1 MKVRVVLYVLV
12 AIALFHYC
20 ARKQAERDEVRYGTT
35 LQEDE
40 QEKIVFDQTR
50 RTLLRVRRKVSDS
63 HSGSGSSSSAELHL
77 PSSYVTTQERG
88 VRKAAI
94 TIKKSGEIV
103 VVTKT
108 KGFTFEPG
116 LAIAQG
122 ERLVLGADVQWAYW
136 KLWGTSAGIM
146 FDQKGKGSLYVS
158 ANYNVWQNTSF
169 FVALDHRKDLAVG
182 VRLSF

>member
-1 MKVRVVLYVLV
+1 MMKVRLVLYVLV

-35 LQEDE
+35 LQEDDE
-40 QEKIVFDQTR
+40 EKIIFDQTR

-63 HSGSGSSSSAELHL
+63 HNGLGASATGSAEGVPLTV
-77 PSSYVTTQERG
+77 SKEVG

-94 TIKKSGEIV
+94 TIKKSGEV
-103 VVTKT
+103 VVVAQT
-108 KGFTFEPG
+108 KGFVFEPG
-116 LAIAQG
+116 IAIAQG
-122 ERLVLGADVQWAYW
+122 EDLMLGVDVQWAYW
-136 KLWGTSAGIM
+136 KRWGSSGGIM
-146 FDQKGKGSLYVS
+146 VDRKGKPRLFVS